1 MRLALNVFATRDVAL
16 ARRLYAEKASTRL
29 FEKDAAESHFS
40 RLRSGRPESIETSA
54 IHLDII
60 RDLKRIHG
68 HLTAV
73 VYPILEAEGELA
85 ETRLRENSDRAIDES
100 RLMPLGGK

>member
-1 MRLALNVFATRDVAL
+1 MRLACNVFATRVL
-16 ARRLYAEKASTRL
+16 ARRLFADRGPTRTAER
-29 FEKDAAESHFS
+29 EAAERHFA
-40 RLRSGRPESIETSA
+40 RLKEGRPESIATSA

-73 VYPILEAEGELA
+73 AYPILEGSGELA
-85 ETRLRENSDRAIDES
+85 ESRLRASEEAPARLSPLS
-100 RLMPLGGK
+100 RGG